1 MHIHAWKG
9 VSQADGAPAQ
19 VGELV
24 RPWLAGRPEA
34 LKDTVPPQMLGDPD
48 SQWVR
53 VSDIDLHYKQA
64 RAAFSAAVSL
74 SAHHNLHGCKLDS
87 LYL

>member
-1 MHIHAWKG
+1 M
-9 VSQADGAPAQ
+9 
-19 VGELV
+19 

-34 LKDTVPPQMLGDPD
+34 LKDTVPPQTLGDSD

-64 RAAFSAAVSL
+64 RTAFCAAVSL
-74 SAHHNLHGCKLDS
+74 SVYDNLDVCNLIS
-87 LYL
+87 VVMAL